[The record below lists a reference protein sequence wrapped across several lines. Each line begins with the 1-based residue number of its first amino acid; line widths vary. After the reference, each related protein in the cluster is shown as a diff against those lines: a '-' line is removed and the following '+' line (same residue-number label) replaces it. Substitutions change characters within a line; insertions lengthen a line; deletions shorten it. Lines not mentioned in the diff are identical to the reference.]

1 MSEVEADTYIEP
13 RYRATPE
20 AERLLEPEPID
31 RPIPASDRDSI
42 YENPYST
49 HIYHNYGGSRI
60 SFRSSSNAQ
69 TRNRKWSLLCLIVGL
84 VIGLAIGASV
94 TGLSMHFTKTP
105 VCATLPTASPSEYGE
120 SKKSF
125 SMSYNL

>member
-31 RPIPASDRDSI
+31 RPIPASERDSI

-60 SFRSSSNAQ
+60 SFQSSSNDQ
-69 TRNRKWSLLCLIVGL
+69 TRIRKWSLLCLIVGL

-105 VCATLPTASPSEYGE
+105 VCATLPTASPTEYGE

-125 SMSYNL
+125 YMSYN